1 MHFSEIFQVYTVKM
15 KKKKNKNKFS
25 SETNPDNAKR

>member
-15 KKKKNKNKFS
+15 KKKYKNKFS

>member
-15 KKKKNKNKFS
+15 KKKYQNKFS
-25 SETNPDNAKR
+25 TETNPDNAKR